1 MLSTRK
7 AKIRKPRK
15 VLLERGVLGFARQTK
30 KGRHHFAG
38 VFRESV
44 PENHGITTAAVVATR
59 ERAWTTKT
67 CFDGKRKEKEYKTR
81 AWLGWRTLFD
91 NCHELPPGA
100 TFAKMVISTSRRQMG
115 KKGRTKKESGC
126 STSCFINFWWN
137 FIDECQAVI

>member
-59 ERAWTTKT
+59 ERA
-67 CFDGKRKEKEYKTR
+67 
-81 AWLGWRTLFD
+81 
-91 NCHELPPGA
+91 
-100 TFAKMVISTSRRQMG
+100 
-115 KKGRTKKESGC
+115 
-126 STSCFINFWWN
+126 
-137 FIDECQAVI
+137 